1 MLDWSN
7 AEIEFVI
14 KNAPFVD
21 DDEGCRQFC
30 MIFNKNITVHT
41 WRRLR
46 NQIGLRRSA
55 GVGGKISIIPG
66 SPLDLAGVKVEDLLQ
81 VKIKI

>member
-1 MLDWSN
+1 MLNWSN

-30 MIFNKNITVHT
+30 MIFNKDITVHT

-46 NQIGLRRSA
+46 SRLGLRKGTGASGTA
-55 GVGGKISIIPG
+55 SIIPG
-66 SPLDLAGVKVEDLLQ
+66 SPLDKAGVKIEDLMS
-81 VKIKI
+81 VKI